1 MNAFS
6 SDYGTPPVRLPPA
19 NTEMEAS
26 VLGSILLNNAT
37 LEVVVGLLSADH
49 FTEEIHRRI
58 YEVSKSLIAAGQTAT
73 PITLRTFLG
82 DHDLGGIT
90 IPQYLARICG
100 ESANP
105 LAAKAYAT
113 GIHDLAV
120 RRKVIG
126 VAEKVLEQ
134 AYDLP
139 VDTRPTQ
146 MVGEAIAELH
156 ELAAGDRATSTRL
169 DAHAG
174 AAEALDYIRRIAA
187 GEIKPARVTTGFN
200 DLDNATGGYQPGT
213 LWVIGARPGM
223 GKTVF
228 AVTSSN
234 KTSRRGWGVLDF
246 SLEVPKEQMV
256 ARLLADQAFSS
267 RQPITFQRIMNGDL
281 AVDEIWRLEEA
292 HERMLACPL
301 TLDVASRLT
310 PAEIRIRVR
319 AERDRMARKG
329 VALKVVFLDYLKQIA
344 ASDRYK
350 GNRVYEVGE
359 ISYSLKQLAKDEGI
373 CVVLLAQLNRALEG
387 RDDKRPSLSDL
398 RESGDLEADADVV
411 GFIHREAHYIEK
423 SPEYRAGDA
432 AATAAYIEARNKAEI
447 IIGKNRAGPTRTVEL
462 WCDVSCSTMSDHV
475 REERL

>member
-1 MNAFS
+1 MNAFTP
-6 SDYGTPPVRLPPA
+6 DYGTPPIRLPPA
-19 NTEMEAS
+19 NMEMEAS
-26 VLGSILLNNAT
+26 VLSILLNNAT
-37 LEVVVGLLSADH
+37 LEVVVGLLSVDD
-49 FTEEIHRRI
+49 FSEEIHRRI
-58 YEVSKSLIAAGQTAT
+58 FEVSKSLIAAGQTAT

-82 DHDLGGIT
+82 EHDLGGIT

-105 LAAKAYAT
+105 LAAKAYAI
-113 GIHDLAV
+113 GIHDLAI
-120 RRKVIG
+120 RRKVIA

-139 VDTRPTQ
+139 V
-146 MVGEAIAELH
+146 V
-156 ELAAGDRATSTRL
+156 
-169 DAHAG
+169 
-174 AAEALDYIRRIAA
+174 
-187 GEIKPARVTTGFN
+187 
-200 DLDNATGGYQPGT
+200 
-213 LWVIGARPGM
+213 
-223 GKTVF
+223 
-228 AVTSSN
+228 
-234 KTSRRGWGVLDF
+234 
-246 SLEVPKEQMV
+246 
-256 ARLLADQAFSS
+256 
-267 RQPITFQRIMNGDL
+267 
-281 AVDEIWRLEEA
+281 
-292 HERMLACPL
+292 
-301 TLDVASRLT
+301 
-310 PAEIRIRVR
+310 
-319 AERDRMARKG
+319 
-329 VALKVVFLDYLKQIA
+329 DYLKQIQ

-411 GFIHREAHYIEK
+411 AFIHREAHYIEK